1 MYHLCSAE
9 MWQELFEVV
18 SDVEWLLARAQM
30 EPLGLVLD
38 LEHAA
43 KKMSEKS
50 EFGSLVRLSS
60 TTSQQQQQ
68 TLSPHHR
75 TVKLMAQALRM
86 DLQELQHDYRSV
98 SSAGGQASRL
108 RESAEVQG
116 LLTKLRSWEG
126 PPQGWWGK
134 QTNKQSKKYRQ

>member
-1 MYHLCSAE
+1 

-43 KKMSEKS
+43 KHLLLKS
-50 EFGSLVRLSS
+50 EFGSVVHR
-60 TTSQQQQQ
+60 
-68 TLSPHHR
+68 PHLHR

-86 DLQELQHDYRSV
+86 DLQELQHDYRGV
-98 SSAGGQASRL
+98 PCQLVGRL
-108 RESAEVQG
+108 IAYESESAEVQG

-126 PPQGWWGK
+126 PMPQGW
-134 QTNKQSKKYRQ
+134 